1 MSSPL
6 LVQRNGAIAVL
17 TINRPD
23 TRNDVTDAAFIDAL
37 ETTCR
42 KIGADR
48 EIAVVILTGAGS
60 AFSSGGNIKAM
71 AARSGMFAGDPADVR
86 EGYRQFVQR
95 IPRNFYELDVPTIAA
110 VNGPAIGAGCD
121 LTLMC
126 DIRIASEQ
134 AVFAESFV
142 RVGLIPGDGGA
153 WLLPRVLGL
162 SRACEMIFTGD
173 PVDARTALAWGLVS
187 SVVAPDEL
195 MPAAMRMAERI
206 AQNPPRVLRMAKRL
220 VREGLTTRLE
230 ALLELSASYQ
240 ALAHHTLEHEDRLKA
255 ILERKP
261 PPQRPAD

>member
-1 MSSPL
+1 MPPPL
-6 LVQRNGAIAVL
+6 LIERDGPVVVL

-23 TRNDVTDAAFIDAL
+23 TRNDVTDGAFIDAL
-37 ETTCR
+37 ETACCE
-42 KIGADR
+42 IGADR
-48 EIAVVILTGAGS
+48 EVAAVVLTGAGS

-71 AARSGMFAGDPADVR
+71 RDRSGMFAGDPADVR
-86 EGYRQFVQR
+86 EGYRSGVQR
-95 IPRNFYELDVPTIAA
+95 IPRSFYELDVPTIAA

-126 DIRIASEQ
+126 DIRIASEK

-153 WLLPRVLGL
+153 WLLPRALGL

-187 SVVAPDEL
+187 SVVAPEEL
-195 MPAAMRMAERI
+195 MPAALKLAQRI
-206 AQNPPRVLRMAKRL
+206 AQNPPRALRMAKRL

-230 ALLELSASYQ
+230 TLLELSAAYQ
-240 ALAHHTLEHEDRLKA
+240 ALAHHTAEHEERLKA
-255 ILERKP
+255 FLERKP
-261 PPQRPAD
+261 APAQKR

>member
-1 MSSPL
+1 VSSPL
-6 LVQRNGAIAVL
+6 LIERDGPVAVL

-23 TRNDVTDAAFIDAL
+23 TRNDVTDGGFIDAL
-37 ETTCR
+37 EAACR
-42 KIGADR
+42 DIGADR
-48 EIAVVILTGAGS
+48 EIAAVVLTGAGS

-71 AARSGMFAGDPADVR
+71 HARGGMFAGDPADVR
-86 EGYRQFVQR
+86 EGYRRGVQR
-95 IPRNFYELDVPTIAA
+95 IPRSFYELDVPTIAA
-110 VNGPAIGAGCD
+110 VNGSAIGAGCD

-126 DIRIASEQ
+126 DIRIASEK

-153 WLLPRVLGL
+153 WLLPRALGL

-187 SVVAPDEL
+187 SVVAPEEL
-195 MPAAMRMAERI
+195 MPAALRLAHRI
-206 AQNPPRVLRMAKRL
+206 AQNPPRILRMAKRL

-230 ALLELSASYQ
+230 TLLELSASYQ
-240 ALAHHTLEHEDRLKA
+240 ALAHHTPEHENRLKA

-261 PPQRPAD
+261 AKPAQGE